1 MVNWNPLGTIWH
13 PFEGAG
19 RLPFDIFCVYV
30 FCSANGVVTC
40 VYYSKGDDERKF
52 FKPATVCGSSTGR
65 NEELCRRLG
74 MGLALD
80 AASVHNGMKVLSCPK
95 RWTSTLHKTGI
106 PKILAALAADK
117 GTAFVDALAILNV
130 GQTGVTSGEGSQ
142 EGPQSLRGIL
152 ERMIGGL
159 GPGGL
164 DSWDPLIK
172 GIVTWG
178 HPQNPKPSIQ
188 NVSIFVKF
196 TL

>member
-1 MVNWNPLGTIWH
+1 V
-13 PFEGAG
+13 
-19 RLPFDIFCVYV
+19 
-30 FCSANGVVTC
+30 
-40 VYYSKGDDERKF
+40 
-52 FKPATVCGSSTGR
+52 
-65 NEELCRRLG
+65 
-74 MGLALD
+74 
-80 AASVHNGMKVLSCPK
+80 
-95 RWTSTLHKTGI
+95 
-106 PKILAALAADK
+106 
-117 GTAFVDALAILNV
+117 AFVDALAILNV